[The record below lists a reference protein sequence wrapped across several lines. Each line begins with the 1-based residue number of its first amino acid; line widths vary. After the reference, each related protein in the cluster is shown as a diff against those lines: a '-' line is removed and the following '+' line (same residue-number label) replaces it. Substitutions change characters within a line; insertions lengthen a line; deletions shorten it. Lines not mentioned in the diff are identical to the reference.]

1 MTKIFYSDHLTT
13 GTSPKSGYIIK
24 SGNFEIAI
32 IMSHEVHD
40 SVTVEPGGKGTF
52 CSDAALIRAGIK
64 RVDSI
69 SSEFRHM
76 AFAAIFE
83 GRIEV

>member
-1 MTKIFYSDHLTT
+1 MIKIFYSDYLTT

-32 IMSHEVHD
+32 VMNYGIHN
-40 SVTVEPGGKGTF
+40 SVTVEPGNKGTF
-52 CSDAALIRAGIK
+52 SSDAALIRAGIK